1 MAAQHI
7 SIDTEQTLQGIM
19 PVIQQMMQVA
29 QQFQPQPQLTP
40 DAKVLL
46 DTSMAETQ
54 RRAARDQAEMQ
65 LKDREMAADIERET
79 LRLQADYEL
88 AMEEQKYKYAIAVG
102 DMDMKERIE
111 SARLTRDA
119 ARLTLDRDKT
129 AIELTKGV

>member
-1 MAAQHI
+1 
-7 SIDTEQTLQGIM
+7 
-19 PVIQQMMQVA
+19 
-29 QQFQPQPQLTP
+29 
-40 DAKVLL
+40 
-46 DTSMAETQ
+46 MAETQ

-79 LRLQADYEL
+79 LRLQADFEL

-119 ARLTLDRDKT
+119 ARLKLDRDKT
-129 AIELTKGV
+129 ALELTKGV